1 MARTTEMRLIEL
13 MTLSQ
18 DISSVIEYLG
28 KNGNFQIKCK
38 NSTETKNTSSEA
50 DIDSELYDQM
60 QNVRT
65 FLNIPDLPEQN
76 LTCSSPSESDRDEAY
91 KILNSINDLKE
102 RYKAQTEEYHKVSE
116 AYKEA
121 RAFSNL
127 QVSFS
132 ELDSL

>member
-50 DIDSELYDQM
+50 DIDSELSEERVFFANHFSSIAGNASTIAS
-60 QNVRT
+60 NV
-65 FLNIPDLPEQN
+65 FKY
-76 LTCSSPSESDRDEAY
+76 S
-91 KILNSINDLKE
+91 
-102 RYKAQTEEYHKVSE
+102 
-116 AYKEA
+116 
-121 RAFSNL
+121 
-127 QVSFS
+127 
-132 ELDSL
+132 

>member
-38 NSTETKNTSSEA
+38 NSTETKSTSSET

-65 FLNIPDLPEQN
+65 FLNIPDL
-76 LTCSSPSESDRDEAY
+76 
-91 KILNSINDLKE
+91 KE
-102 RYKAQTEEYHKVSE
+102 RNGKIKAVPS
-116 AYKEA
+116 
-121 RAFSNL
+121 S
-127 QVSFS
+127 
-132 ELDSL
+132 DI